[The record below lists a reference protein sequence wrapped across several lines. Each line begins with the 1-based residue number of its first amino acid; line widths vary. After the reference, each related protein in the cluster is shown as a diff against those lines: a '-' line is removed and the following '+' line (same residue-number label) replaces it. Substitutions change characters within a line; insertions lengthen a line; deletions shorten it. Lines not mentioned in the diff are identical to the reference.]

1 MKKFVSLLLSA
12 VIIAS
17 MVPMAIS
24 ASAADTSAADSSAQA
39 TATTVSET
47 QPETQP
53 QTEPVTQAPTQAPT
67 QQPTSI
73 SVITPAKPKNFIVKT
88 TTDKSVT
95 IRWDKVKNATSYV
108 ISRADEGSDGK
119 MGDYSVIKTIDN
131 MEYNSYNNTA
141 NVKSGKL
148 YKYKIVAKR
157 NSGGI
162 ITTSEAATL
171 TAMTNPT
178 NVSSLKVSKRTKD
191 YITIKWSKHSQA
203 SNYVVQRSVENDK
216 GKFSS
221 YKTIK
226 TTANTTTSLKNT
238 GLKSGYIYKYRVK
251 VKRTKSSISALSSGA
266 NVKTVTSPAAPK
278 TLVNKKA
285 TAKSIKIS
293 WSKVTKATKYELYR
307 KTGKAKY
314 KKIKTTA
321 STSYTDKKVKVG
333 KKYKYK
339 VRAYRKVDKKKYYS
353 SYTTLSTT
361 TAVNSVKGVTVKT
374 YLRRGLFSWKAVK
387 GASGYNISV
396 KKSNGTWKSEGSTK
410 YRNFLTKKLKVGKTY
425 TYRIRSY
432 KTSGGQRVYGKSK
445 VFNVNVKATAYGKT
459 VSGTWVE
466 VCLET
471 QKMYMYVNNK
481 LYCSTPVITGY
492 AYNSRRTT
500 PGFHR
505 VLSKKSPAN
514 LSGSYGGSSWN
525 VTVSYWLGFTGDGQ
539 GIHDA
544 SWQSNFG
551 GELYKLSSRGSHGCV
566 NTPRSAVAKIYSKA
580 YVGMPVIVY

>member
-17 MVPMAIS
+17 MVPLAVSANAAPTDSKVTADNPIS
-24 ASAADTSAADSSAQA
+24 
-39 TATTVSET
+39 
-47 QPETQP
+47 ETQP
-53 QTEPVTQAPTQAPT
+53 QTETQVQTQPETTQAPTQE
-67 QQPTSI
+67 PTSI
-73 SVITPAKPKNFIVKT
+73 SVITPAKPKNFIEKT
-88 TTDKSVT
+88 TTENSIT
-95 IRWDKVKNATSYV
+95 IRWDKVQYATSYV

-119 MGDYSVIKTIDN
+119 MGSYSVIKTIDN
-131 MEYNSYNNTA
+131 VEYNSYKNTV
-141 NVKSGKL
+141 NIKPGKL
-148 YKYKIVAKR
+148 YKYKVVAKR
-157 NSGGI
+157 DANGI

-171 TAMTNPT
+171 TTMSNPT

-203 SNYVVQRSVENDK
+203 SNYVVQRSVEDDN

-221 YKTIK
+221 FKTIK
-226 TTANTTTSLKNT
+226 TTAKTTTSLKNT

-251 VKRTKSSISALSSGA
+251 VKRTKSSVSKTSSGA

-285 TAKSIKIS
+285 TAKSIKVS
-293 WSKVTKATKYELYR
+293 WSKVNKATKYELYR
-307 KTGKAKY
+307 KTGKGKY
-314 KKIKTTA
+314 KKVKTTA
-321 STSYTDKKVKVG
+321 STSYTDKKVKIG

-353 SYTTLSTT
+353 SYTTALSTT
-361 TAVNSVKGVTVKT
+361 TAVKSVKGVTVKS

-387 GASGYNISV
+387 GASGYSISV
-396 KKSNGTWKSEGSTK
+396 KKSNGQWKNEGSTK

-432 KTSGGQRVYGKSK
+432 KKSGGQKIYGKSK
-445 VFNVNVKATAYGKT
+445 VFNVNVKNTAYGKT

-466 VCLET
+466 VCIET
-471 QKMYMYVNNK
+471 QQMYMYVNNK

-500 PGFHR
+500 PGFHK

-580 YVGMPVIVY
+580 YVGMPVVVY